1 MAIVL
6 KPATLLDTP
15 IEYLKGVGPLRS
27 EALGKE
33 LNIHTFKDLLYFYPF
48 RYVDRTRIYKIKE
61 VNAEMPFIQLCGKI
75 THVEISGPK
84 RKQRMEVDLV
94 DSTGRIQ
101 LMWFQ
106 GINWVSKKLRPDTEY
121 IVFGKPSSFR
131 GILTISHPSMEEMTM
146 ENLEMVK
153 GLQPV
158 YSSTETLKSKSLDSN
173 GIMKLQRTLLS
184 KIENE
189 LTETFPTY
197 MLEKLRLMPRK
208 EAMRNIH
215 LPSGIEKLNQA
226 QFRLKFE
233 ELFYMQL
240 RLLRN
245 KTDREVTVKG
255 FIFSKVDTY
264 VNDFYRSYLPFPLT
278 EAQKRVIR
286 EIRTDM
292 GSGKQMNRLLQG
304 DVGSGKTLVAL
315 LCMLIALDNGFQ
327 CCMMAPTE
335 ILATQHFATLK
346 EFLKDMPV
354 RVALITGS
362 TKESA
367 RKILHEELEN
377 GQLQIIVGTH
387 ALIEDRVKFKHL
399 GLVVIDEQH
408 RFGVNQRAR
417 LWQKNDTPPHIL
429 VMTATPIPRTLA
441 MTLYGDLDVS
451 TIDEMPPG
459 RIPIKTLHKFDTK
472 RSEVFSFIKKELQKG
487 RQAYVIYPFIEE
499 SENSDIE
506 NLVHGYEEIQKA
518 FPGNA
523 VGMMHGRMKFA
534 ERERTM
540 KLFAENK
547 IQILVATTVIEVG
560 VNVPNAS
567 IILIESAQR
576 FGLSQLHQLRGRVG
590 RSTYQSFCILMTPYE
605 RGVDARARI
614 NIMVATNDGFQ
625 ISEEDLRL
633 RGPGDMMGTQQSGI
647 LDLKIANLAK
657 DSAVLRQA
665 RIIAS
670 EVLGEDKKLGLE
682 KNRLLLEQL
691 RQMDKEK
698 GDWSRI
704 S

>member
-1 MAIVL
+1 MPLSV
-6 KPATLLDTP
+6 KSVPPLDTP
-15 IEYLKGVGPLRS
+15 VEYLKGVGPLRA
-27 EALGKE
+27 EALKKE

-61 VNAEMPFIQLCGKI
+61 VNADMPFIQICGKI
-75 THVEISGPK
+75 THVEITGPK
-84 RKQRMEVDLV
+84 YKQRMETDLE

-101 LMWFQ
+101 LVWFQ
-106 GINWVSKKLRPDTEY
+106 GISWMSKKLRPDTEY
-121 IVFGKPSSFR
+121 IVFGKPSLFR
-131 GILTISHPSMEEMTM
+131 GILTISHPSVEEMSV

-173 GIMKLQRTLLS
+173 GIIKLQRALLLR
-184 KIENE
+184 IENE
-189 LTETFPTY
+189 ITETLPAY
-197 MLEKLRLMPRK
+197 MLEKLRLMPKK
-208 EAMRNIH
+208 EALRNIH
-215 LPSGIEKLNQA
+215 LPSSIEKLNQA

-233 ELFYMQL
+233 ELFYLQL

-245 KTDREVTVKG
+245 KTEREVAVKG
-255 FIFSKVDTY
+255 FMFSKIDTY
-264 VNDFYRSYLPFPLT
+264 LNNFYQGYLPFSLT
-278 EAQKRVIR
+278 EAQKRVVR
-286 EIRTDM
+286 EIRNDT

-335 ILATQHFATLK
+335 ILAIQHFNTLK

-354 RVALITGS
+354 KIALITGS
-362 TKESA
+362 TKKSD

-387 ALIEDRVKFKHL
+387 ALIEDRVKFKSL

-417 LWQKNDTPPHIL
+417 LWQKNEMPPHIL

-451 TIDEMPPG
+451 VIDEMPPG
-459 RIPIKTLHKFDTK
+459 RIPIKTLHKFDSK

-506 NLVHGYEEIQKA
+506 NLVHGFEEIQKA
-518 FPGNA
+518 FPGNM
-523 VGMMHGRMKFA
+523 VGMMHGKMKFA

-547 IQILVATTVIEVG
+547 MQILVATTVIEVG

-567 IILIESAQR
+567 VILIESAQR

-590 RSTYQSFCILMTPYE
+590 RSSHPSFCILMTPYE
-605 RGVDARARI
+605 RGADARARI
-614 NIMVATNDGFQ
+614 NIMVSTNDGFQ

-657 DSAVLRQA
+657 DSNILRQA

-670 EVLGEDKKLGLE
+670 EVLAEDKNLMFE
-682 KNRLLLEQL
+682 KNRLLTGQL
-691 RQMDKEK
+691 KQIDKEK

>member
-1 MAIVL
+1 LALIV
-6 KPATLLDTP
+6 KPTSILDTP
-15 IEYLKGVGPLRS
+15 IEYLKGVGSLRAD
-27 EALGKE
+27 ALKKE

-61 VNAEMPFIQLCGKI
+61 VNAEMPFIQICGKI
-75 THVEISGPK
+75 THVEITGPK
-84 RKQRMEVDLV
+84 RQQRMMVDFA
-94 DSTGRIQ
+94 DDTGRIE
-101 LMWFQ
+101 LIWFQ
-106 GINWVSKKLRPDTEY
+106 GITWVSKNLRPNVEY
-121 IVFGKPSSFR
+121 IVFGKPSVFR
-131 GILTISHPSMEEMTM
+131 GILTISHPSMEEMTP

-158 YSSTETLKSKSLDSN
+158 YSSTETLKSKTLDST
-173 GIMKLQRTLLS
+173 GIMRLERTLLS
-184 KIENE
+184 KLEDEIK
-189 LTETFPTY
+189 ETMPTY

-208 EAMRNIH
+208 EALKNIH
-215 LPSGIEKLNQA
+215 LPANVDKLNQA

-245 KTDREVTVKG
+245 KSEREVTVKG
-255 FIFSKVDTY
+255 FVFSKVDKY
-264 VNDFYRSYLPFPLT
+264 VNDFYRTYLPFPLT

-286 EIRTDM
+286 EIRSDM

-354 RVALITGS
+354 TVKLITGS
-362 TKESA
+362 TKESN

-377 GQLQIIVGTH
+377 GTLQIIVGTH
-387 ALIEDRVKFKHL
+387 ALIEDRVKFKNL

-417 LWQKNDTPPHIL
+417 LWAKSELPPHIL

-451 TIDEMPPG
+451 VIDEMPPG

-472 RSEVFSFIKKELQKG
+472 RSEVFSFIKKELEKG

-506 NLVHGYEEIQKA
+506 NLIHGYEEIQKA
-518 FPGNA
+518 FPANTI
-523 VGMMHGRMKFA
+523 GMMHGRIKFVD
-534 ERERTM
+534 REKTM
-540 KLFAENK
+540 KAFAANQ

-560 VNVPNAS
+560 VNVANAS
-567 IILIESAQR
+567 IILIESAQK

-590 RSTYQSFCILMTPYE
+590 RSTYQSYCILMTPHE
-605 RGVDARARI
+605 RGADARARI
-614 NIMVATNDGFQ
+614 NIMVATNDGFE

-657 DSAVLRQA
+657 DSTILRQA

-670 EVLGEDKKLGLE
+670 EILNEDKNLGAE
-682 KNRLLLEQL
+682 KNRLLAEQL
-691 RQMDKEK
+691 KQMDKER

>member
-1 MAIVL
+1 MSL
-6 KPATLLDTP
+6 TTKPTSVFDTP
-15 IEYLKGVGPLRS
+15 IEYLKGVGPLRA
-27 EALGKE
+27 EALIKE
-33 LNIHTFKDLLYFYPF
+33 LNIRTFKDLLYFYPF
-48 RYVDRTRIYKIKE
+48 RYVDRTRIYKINE
-61 VNAEMPFIQLCGKI
+61 VNADMPYIQICGKI
-75 THVEISGPK
+75 THVEIAGPK
-84 RKQRMEVDLV
+84 RKQRMEVDFE
-94 DSTGRIQ
+94 DDTGRIQ
-101 LMWFQ
+101 LVWFQ
-106 GINWVSKKLRPDTEY
+106 GVSWVSKNLRPNVEY
-121 IVFGKPSSFR
+121 IVFGKPNVFR
-131 GILTISHPSMEEMTM
+131 GILTITHPSMEEMTK

-158 YSSTETLKSKSLDSN
+158 YSSTEILKTKNLDSN
-173 GIMKLQRTLLS
+173 GIVKLQRTLLS
-184 KIENE
+184 KVEEEIIET
-189 LTETFPTY
+189 LPPY
-197 MLEKLRLMPRK
+197 MIEKLRLMPRK
-208 EAMRNIH
+208 EALKNIH
-215 LPSGIEKLNQA
+215 LPTSIEKLNQA

-233 ELFYMQL
+233 ELFYLQL

-245 KTDREVTVKG
+245 KTEREVTVKG
-255 FIFSKVDTY
+255 FIFSKVDKY
-264 VNDFYRSYLPFPLT
+264 VNDFYHSYLPFPLT

-286 EIRTDM
+286 EIRIDT

-315 LCMLIALDNGFQ
+315 LCMLIALDNGYQ

-346 EFLKDMPV
+346 EFLKDLPV
-354 RVALITGS
+354 RIALITGS
-362 TKESA
+362 TKESE
-367 RKILHEELEN
+367 RKIVHGELEN
-377 GQLQIIVGTH
+377 GDLQIMVGTH
-387 ALIEDRVKFKHL
+387 ALIEDRVKFKNL

-417 LWQKNDTPPHIL
+417 LWQKNDMPPHVL

-451 TIDEMPPG
+451 AIDEMPPG
-459 RIPIKTLHKFDTK
+459 RIPIKTIHKFDLK

-518 FPGNA
+518 FPSNTI
-523 VGMMHGRMKFA
+523 GMMHGRMKFA
-534 ERERTM
+534 DRERTM
-540 KLFAENK
+540 KKFVANE

-567 IILIESAQR
+567 VILIESSQK

-590 RSTYQSFCILMTPYE
+590 RSTHQSFCILMTPYE
-605 RGVDARARI
+605 RGADAKARI
-614 NIMVATNDGFQ
+614 NIMVATNDGFE

-657 DSAVLRQA
+657 DSNLLRQA

-670 EVLGEDKKLGLE
+670 EILQEDKNLALE
-682 KNRLLLEQL
+682 KHRVLAEQL
-691 RQMDKEK
+691 RQTDNER

>member
-1 MAIVL
+1 MPLPTKSISVF
-6 KPATLLDTP
+6 DTP
-15 IEYLKGVGPLRS
+15 IEYLKGVGSQRAV
-27 EALGKE
+27 ALGKD

-61 VNAEMPFIQLCGKI
+61 INAELPYIQVCGKI
-75 THVEISGPK
+75 THVEITGPK
-84 RKQRMEVDLV
+84 RRQRMEADLE
-94 DSTGRIQ
+94 DDTGRIQ
-101 LMWFQ
+101 LVWFQ
-106 GINWVSKKLRPDTEY
+106 GINWVSKKMRPDAAY
-121 IVFGKPSSFR
+121 IVFGKPSVFK
-131 GILTISHPSMEEMTM
+131 GKFTISHPSMEEMTK
-146 ENLEMVK
+146 ENLEIVK

-158 YSSTETLKSKSLDSN
+158 YSTTEMLKSKGLESN
-173 GIMKLQRTLLS
+173 GILRLERELLS
-184 KIENE
+184 KIEDE
-189 LTETFPTY
+189 ITETLPTY
-197 MLEKLRLMPRK
+197 MVEKLRLMPRK
-208 EAMRNIH
+208 EALKNIH
-215 LPSGIEKLNQA
+215 LPTSIEKLNQA

-245 KTDREVTVKG
+245 KTEREVTVKG
-255 FIFSKVDTY
+255 FVFSKVDQY
-264 VNDFYRSYLPFPLT
+264 VNDFYHRYLPFPLT

-286 EIRTDM
+286 EIRQDM

-315 LCMLIALDNGFQ
+315 LCMLIAIDNGFQ

-335 ILATQHFATLK
+335 ILAMQHYATLK
-346 EFLKDMPV
+346 ESLKDMPV
-354 RVALITGS
+354 RISLITGS
-362 TKESA
+362 KKETE
-367 RKILHEELEN
+367 RKIIHEELEN
-377 GQLQIIVGTH
+377 GQMQIVVGTH
-387 ALIEDRVKFKHL
+387 ALIEDRVKFSNL
-399 GLVVIDEQH
+399 GLVIIDEQH

-417 LWQKNDTPPHIL
+417 LWQKSSPAPHVL

-441 MTLYGDLDVS
+441 MTLYGDIDTSV
-451 TIDEMPPG
+451 IDEMPPG
-459 RIPIKTLHKFDTK
+459 RIPIKTVHKYDSK

-506 NLVHGYEEIQKA
+506 NLIEGYEEIQKA
-518 FPGNA
+518 FPANT
-523 VGMMHGRMKFA
+523 VGMVHGRVKLA

-540 KLFAENK
+540 AKFVANQ

-567 IILIESAQR
+567 IILIESAQK

-590 RSTYQSFCILMTPYE
+590 RSTHQSYCILMTPYE
-605 RGVDARARI
+605 RGADAKARI
-614 NIMVATNDGFQ
+614 SIMVATNDGFE

-633 RGPGDMMGTQQSGI
+633 RGPGDMMGTQQSGV

-657 DSAVLRQA
+657 DSSILRQA

-670 EVLGEDKKLGLE
+670 EILSEDRSLASE
-682 KNRLLLEQL
+682 KNHVLAEQL
-691 RQMDKEK
+691 KQIQQEK
-698 GDWSRI
+698 ADWSRI

>member
-1 MAIVL
+1 MSVISKSISVF
-6 KPATLLDTP
+6 DSP
-15 IEYLKGVGPLRS
+15 IEYLKGVGTQRAEVLK
-27 EALGKE
+27 KE

-61 VNAEMPFIQLCGKI
+61 VNAEMPFIQICGKI
-75 THVEISGPK
+75 THVEITGPK
-84 RKQRMEVDLV
+84 RKERMKVDFE
-94 DSTGRIQ
+94 DETGRIE
-101 LMWFQ
+101 LIWFQ
-106 GINWVSKKLRPDTEY
+106 GINWVSKKLRPDVEY
-121 IVFGKPSSFR
+121 IVFGKPSVFKGKVS
-131 GILTISHPSMEEMTM
+131 ISHPSMEEMTK

-158 YSSTETLKSKSLDSN
+158 YSSTEVLKSRTLDSTS
-173 GIMKLQRTLLS
+173 IMKLQRALLS
-184 KIENE
+184 KLEDEI
-189 LTETFPTY
+189 TETLPPY
-197 MLEKLRLMPRK
+197 MMEKLRLMPRK
-208 EAMRNIH
+208 EALKNIH
-215 LPSGIEKLNQA
+215 LPTSIEKLNQA

-245 KTDREVTVKG
+245 KTEREVTVKG
-255 FIFSKVDTY
+255 FTFSKVDKY
-264 VNDFYRSYLPFPLT
+264 VNDFYHSYLPFPLT
-278 EAQKRVIR
+278 KAQKRVIR
-286 EIRTDM
+286 EIRTDT

-315 LCMLIALDNGFQ
+315 LCMLIALDNGYQ

-335 ILATQHFATLK
+335 ILTTQHFATLK
-346 EFLKDMPV
+346 EFLKDMPA

-362 TKESA
+362 TKESD

-377 GQLQIIVGTH
+377 GELQIIVGTH
-387 ALIEDRVKFKHL
+387 ALIEDRVKFKNL

-417 LWQKNDTPPHIL
+417 LWSKSDMPPHIL

-472 RSEVFSFIKKELQKG
+472 RSEVFSFIKKELEKG

-506 NLVHGYEEIQKA
+506 NLIHGYEEIQKA
-518 FPGNA
+518 FPANTI
-523 VGMMHGRMKFA
+523 GMMHGRMKFVD
-534 ERERTM
+534 RERTM
-540 KLFAENK
+540 KKFVAGE

-567 IILIESAQR
+567 IILIESAQK

-590 RSTYQSFCILMTPYE
+590 RSTYQSYCILMTPYE
-605 RGVDARARI
+605 RGTDARARI
-614 NIMVATNDGFQ
+614 NIMVATNDGFE

-657 DSAVLRQA
+657 DSNVLRQA

-670 EVLGEDKKLGLE
+670 EILAEDKNLRLDKY
-682 KNRLLLEQL
+682 RLLAEQL
-691 RQMDKEK
+691 KQIDKEK

>member
-1 MAIVL
+1 MALTV
-6 KPATLLDTP
+6 KPTTLLESP
-15 IEYLKGVGPLRS
+15 IEYLKGVGSLRAD
-27 EALGKE
+27 ALKKE

-61 VNAEMPFIQLCGKI
+61 VNAEMPFIQIRGKI
-75 THVEISGPK
+75 THVEITGPK
-84 RKQRMEVDLV
+84 RQQRMIVDLQ
-94 DSTGRIQ
+94 DDTGRIE
-101 LMWFQ
+101 LIWFQ
-106 GINWVSKKLRPDTEY
+106 GITWVSKKLRPNVEY
-121 IVFGKPSSFR
+121 IVFGKPSVFR
-131 GILTISHPSMEEMTM
+131 GILTISHPSMEEMTP
-146 ENLEMVK
+146 ENLEMVT

-158 YSSTETLKSKSLDSN
+158 YSSTETLKSKTLDST
-173 GIMKLQRTLLS
+173 GIMRLERTLLS
-184 KIENE
+184 KLEEEIK
-189 LTETFPTY
+189 ETMPTY
-197 MLEKLRLMPRK
+197 MIEKLRLMPRK
-208 EAMRNIH
+208 EALKNIH
-215 LPSGIEKLNQA
+215 LPSSIEKLNQA

-233 ELFYMQL
+233 ELFYMQM

-245 KTDREVTVKG
+245 KSEREVTVRG
-255 FIFSKVDTY
+255 NVFSKVDKY

-286 EIRTDM
+286 EIRVDM

-354 RVALITGS
+354 NVKLITGS
-362 TKESA
+362 TKEA
-367 RKILHEELEN
+367 NRKILHEELEN
-377 GQLQIIVGTH
+377 GTLQIIVGTH
-387 ALIEDRVKFKHL
+387 ALIEDRVKFKNL

-417 LWQKNDTPPHIL
+417 LWAKSELPPHIL

-451 TIDEMPPG
+451 VIDEMPPG
-459 RIPIKTLHKFDTK
+459 RIPIKTMHKFDTK
-472 RSEVFSFIKKELQKG
+472 RSEVFSFIKREIEKG

-506 NLVHGYEEIQKA
+506 NLIHGYEEIQKA
-518 FPGNA
+518 FPANTI
-523 VGMMHGRMKFA
+523 GMMHGRMKFA
-534 ERERTM
+534 DRERTM
-540 KLFAENK
+540 NAFAANQ

-567 IILIESAQR
+567 IILIESSQK

-590 RSTYQSFCILMTPYE
+590 RSIHQSYCILMTPHK
-605 RGVDARARI
+605 RGADAKSRI
-614 NIMVATNDGFQ
+614 NIMVATNDGFE

-657 DSAVLRQA
+657 DSTILRQA

-670 EVLGEDKKLGLE
+670 EILNEDKNLGLE
-682 KNRLLLEQL
+682 KHRLLAEQL
-691 RQMDKEK
+691 KQMEKER

>member
-1 MAIVL
+1 MSLITKSTSL
-6 KPATLLDTP
+6 FDSP
-15 IEYLKGVGPLRS
+15 IEYLKGVGALRA
-27 EALGKE
+27 EALKKE

-61 VNAEMPFIQLCGKI
+61 INADMPFIQICGKI
-75 THVEISGPK
+75 THVDITGPK
-84 RKQRMEVDLV
+84 RRQRMQVDFE
-94 DSTGRIQ
+94 DDTGRIE
-101 LMWFQ
+101 LIWFQ
-106 GINWVSKKLRPDTEY
+106 GINWVSKKLRPDTQY

-131 GILTISHPSMEEMTM
+131 GILTISHPSMEEMTP

-158 YSSTETLKSKSLDSN
+158 YSSTENLKSKSLDST
-173 GIMKLQRTLLS
+173 GIIKLQRALLS
-184 KIENE
+184 KLEDAI
-189 LTETFPTY
+189 TETLPSY

-208 EAMRNIH
+208 EALKNIH
-215 LPSGIEKLNQA
+215 LPVNIEKLNQA

-233 ELFYMQL
+233 ELFYIQL

-245 KTDREVTVKG
+245 KTEREVTVKG
-255 FIFSKVDTY
+255 FVFSKVDTH
-264 VNDFYRSYLPFPLT
+264 VNDFYRTYLPFPLT

-286 EIRTDM
+286 EIRTDT

-335 ILATQHFATLK
+335 ILATQHFSTLK

-354 RVALITGS
+354 KIALITGS
-362 TKESA
+362 KKESE
-367 RKILHEELEN
+367 RKILHRELEN
-377 GQLQIIVGTH
+377 GELQIIVGTH
-387 ALIEDRVKFKHL
+387 ALIEDRVKFKNL

-417 LWQKNDTPPHIL
+417 LWTKSDMPPHIL

-451 TIDEMPPG
+451 VIDEMPPG
-459 RIPIKTLHKFDTK
+459 RIPIKTMHKFDTK
-472 RSEVFSFIKKELQKG
+472 RSEVFSFIKRELEKG

-506 NLVHGYEEIQKA
+506 NLIHGYEEMQKA
-518 FPGNA
+518 FPANSI
-523 VGMMHGRMKFA
+523 GMMHGRMKFA
-534 ERERTM
+534 DRERTM
-540 KLFAENK
+540 KMFAANE

-567 IILIESAQR
+567 IILIESAQK

-590 RSTYQSFCILMTPYE
+590 RSTHQSYCILMTPYE
-605 RGVDARARI
+605 RGADAKARI
-614 NIMVATNDGFQ
+614 NIMVATNDGFE

-657 DSAVLRQA
+657 DSTILRQA

-670 EVLGEDKKLGLE
+670 EILKEDKNLGLE
-682 KNRLLLEQL
+682 KHRLLAEQL
-691 RQMDKEK
+691 RQIDKEK